1 MCPKNGSSEPV
12 AKNDEFGN
20 LVCNRT
26 ELKQLYV
33 RVYKDRL
40 RHRDIRPEYSQMK
53 EHKEYLFNLR
63 IKLSKMRKSPVW
75 TEKDMR
81 KVLKQLKV
89 NKATDPVGLVTDLFK
104 PGVAG
109 SDLASS
115 VLTLCNMIKDES
127 KIPDF
132 MELTNITSI
141 YKKKGSRLELN
152 NDRGI
157 FTVTVL
163 R

>member
-1 MCPKNGSSEPV
+1 MSRENKIQQIGTMSDPNGKMTRLKIWNMRKKVCPKNVSSEPV
-12 AKNDEFGN
+12 AKNDEGGN

-75 TEKDMR
+75 SEKDIR

-89 NKATDPVGLVTDLFK
+89 NKGTDPEV
-104 PGVAG
+104 
-109 SDLASS
+109 
-115 VLTLCNMIKDES
+115 
-127 KIPDF
+127 
-132 MELTNITSI
+132 
-141 YKKKGSRLELN
+141 
-152 NDRGI
+152 
-157 FTVTVL
+157 
-163 R
+163 